1 MPPITIHHFSD
12 VLCIWAYIAE
22 ARMDELKA
30 NFGEQIEFDFHTLAI
45 FGNVPGKMKTSWE
58 AKGGIA
64 AYAQHVQE
72 VAARFEHIHLHP
84 DVWNTV
90 TPLSSLPGHLYVA
103 ALKVAEQSQT
113 VTPQTADAFLSR
125 LRTAFFQEAQDIG
138 QTAVLRSLLAEF
150 QLPVDAIDALI
161 ASGAAYAQL
170 AEEMQLAK
178 DQDVRSSPTLVFN
191 EGRQRLT
198 GNVGYRIIE
207 ANIRE
212 LLERPAVGH
221 SWC

>member
-22 ARMDELKA
+22 ARIDELKA
-30 NFGEQIEFDFHTLAI
+30 NFGEQIEFDFRTLSI
-45 FGNVPGKMKTSWE
+45 FGNVPGKMQTAWA
-58 AKGGIA
+58 AKGGLA

-72 VAARFEHIHLHP
+72 VADRFEHLHLHP
-84 DVWNTV
+84 DVWNKIA
-90 TPLSSLPGHLYVA
+90 PASSLPGHLYVA
-103 ALKVAEQSQT
+103 ALKVAEQDET
-113 VTPQTADAFLSR
+113 VAPKTAENFLSR
-125 LRTAFFQEAQDIG
+125 LRTAFFQDAQDIG
-138 QTAVLRSLLAEF
+138 QTSVLRSLLAEC
-150 QLPVDAIDALI
+150 QLPVDAIATLI

-170 AEEMQLAK
+170 AEDLQLAK
-178 DQDVRSSPTLVFN
+178 EQDVRSSPTLIFN